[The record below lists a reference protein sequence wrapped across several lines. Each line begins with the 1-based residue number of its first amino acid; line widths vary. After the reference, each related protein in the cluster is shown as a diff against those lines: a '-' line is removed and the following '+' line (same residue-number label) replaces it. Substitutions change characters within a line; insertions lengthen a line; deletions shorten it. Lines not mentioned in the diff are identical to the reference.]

1 MFWGSGGSLGSSYQK
16 WKAQSCINRK
26 LWAMVEIF
34 YPKLWE
40 TCTGPCLSLSEYRV
54 VLFLVS
60 CSGKERGCRVQDL
73 SSYTIVIIIL
83 KCTHSLHFFLP
94 EMTCLFTT
102 RQLCSVRKLRCQSA
116 LWALVPPK
124 GSSSSESA
132 AAFLHTG
139 RTDSLLR
146 ALSKPSPCA
155 ASFSS
160 MKPAG
165 GWYARFS
172 FCLQGCAGWEQ
183 RSQVTTETLVP
194 PAWHKSPALPLDP
207 PQMICGSFNDLL
219 EPQPCPPS

>member
-1 MFWGSGGSLGSSYQK
+1 MLGASVSQRAQAGLSWQQQHSFCGCGGVQTAGSKGKAVILGRWELAGVFCLGSMFWGSGGSLGSSYQK

-94 EMTCLFTT
+94 EMTCLFMT

-116 LWALVPPK
+116 L
-124 GSSSSESA
+124 
-132 AAFLHTG
+132 
-139 RTDSLLR
+139 
-146 ALSKPSPCA
+146 
-155 ASFSS
+155 
-160 MKPAG
+160 
-165 GWYARFS
+165 
-172 FCLQGCAGWEQ
+172 
-183 RSQVTTETLVP
+183 
-194 PAWHKSPALPLDP
+194 
-207 PQMICGSFNDLL
+207 
-219 EPQPCPPS
+219 